1 MGTPSQWL
9 ETPVANE
16 FEGAKLGD
24 ARRTR
29 RLQRMAASAGDAPGV
44 GFPQMVADDSEL
56 EGVYR
61 FLGNEDVDADQILE
75 PHALATFRRARQAG
89 FCLVI
94 HDTTDFRFGGEHRR
108 EGLGHINSQKQQ
120 GFFAHFALA
129 VLPGE
134 ERVPLGVCGLTR
146 NSRQIRKGTRR
157 KSWWEMSKDPTR
169 ESLRW
174 AQLLTEVEAKR
185 EGFECIHLMD
195 REGDIYDLMAQM
207 RRIGA
212 RFVVRGSHDRALS
225 DGGRLSHRL
234 QALQPQAFRNIN
246 IALRL
251 DDGRS
256 HSSKQKHPPRKARS
270 AQVAVAG
277 TRVILRRTLAAHE
290 AELEVAVNVVHVWEV
305 SPPRGQPEVTWV
317 LYTSEPIETPE
328 QLLAVVDHYRSRWTI
343 EEYFKALK
351 TGCKLERRQ
360 LESYHALSNALS
372 LFVPIAWKI
381 LLARSLSRALPN
393 APASTVLSSVQ
404 LELLAAHLELDQ
416 PPRTAEQ
423 AAFAVAKLGGHLK
436 RNGPPGWQTLGRG
449 FERLLWMHAGQLAA
463 NRLRRSDQ
471 S

>member
-9 ETPVANE
+9 EMPVAEE

-29 RLQRMAASAGDAPGV
+29 RLQRVATSAGDAPGV

-61 FLGNEDVDADQILE
+61 FLSNEDVDAEQILE
-75 PHALATFRRARQAG
+75 PHVVATLGRARQAG

-134 ERVPLGVCGLTR
+134 ERVPLGVCGLMR
-146 NSRQIRKGTRR
+146 HSRQIRKGTRR

-174 AQLLTEVEAKR
+174 AQLLTHVEARR
-185 EGFECIHLMD
+185 EGFECVHLMD
-195 REGDIYDLMAQM
+195 REGDIYDLMVQM
-207 RRIGA
+207 GRIGA
-212 RFVVRGSHDRALS
+212 RFVVRATHDRALS
-225 DGGRLSHRL
+225 DGGRLSSRL
-234 QALQPQAFRNIN
+234 NALQPQAFRSIN
-246 IALRL
+246 IAPRVA
-251 DDGRS
+251 DRS
-256 HSSKQKHPPRKARS
+256 DSSMRKHPPRKARS
-270 AQVAVAG
+270 LQVAVAG
-277 TRVILRRTLAAHE
+277 TRVLLRRTLAAHE
-290 AELEVAVNVVHVWEV
+290 PELEVAVNVVHVWEV
-305 SPPRGQPEVTWV
+305 SPPRGQPEVAWV
-317 LYTSEPIETPE
+317 LYTSEPIETSE
-328 QLLAVVDHYRSRWTI
+328 ELLAVVDHYRSRWLI

-351 TGCKLERRQ
+351 TGCKLESRQ

-381 LLARSLSRALPN
+381 LLARALSRALPN
-393 APASTVLSSVQ
+393 APAGIILSSAQ
-404 LELLAAHLELDQ
+404 LELLTAHLELGQ

-423 AAFAVAKLGGHLK
+423 VAFAIAKLGGHLR
-436 RNGPPGWQTLGRG
+436 RNGLPGWQTLGRG
-449 FERLLWMHAGQLAA
+449 FERLFWMHAGWLAA
-463 NRLRRSDQ
+463 NRPARSDQ